1 MKNQRNIQVNQ
12 NTSLTEQEL
21 KDSQE
26 LVSMLM
32 DIIDN
37 HFLESKPMQIV
48 LELRRV
54 LSLYDS
60 EWNKERDYP
69 PKPWRHHPSAYLWY
83 NP

>member
-60 EWNKERDYP
+60 E
-69 PKPWRHHPSAYLWY
+69 
-83 NP
+83 